1 MNFSG
6 FSQGVRHISG
16 NLVESYFLMKEKNDT
31 ILGCFVSGPALY
43 PEYIGTETQ
52 KEAERKGETFRSY
65 IWGSF
70 GICDRLKS
78 LRRSDYGKDLQ
89 LALFQFYLL
98 PLLEEL
104 AYLKEIERY
113 RPKERA
119 IGIPIII
126 HNENFFDRS
135 DFERRKFLKDVILE
149 KLDLLVVVVKRNK
162 LDTDVALLKSDVEK
176 LPF

>member
-1 MNFSG
+1 
-6 FSQGVRHISG
+6 
-16 NLVESYFLMKEKNDT
+16 MKETDDP
-31 ILGCFVSGPALY
+31 IFGCFVSGPATYHNGDSKTRELL
-43 PEYIGTETQ
+43 EC
-52 KEAERKGETFRSY
+52 KGETFRSY
-65 IWGSF
+65 IWGPL
-70 GICDRLKS
+70 GIRDSLNT
-78 LRRSDYGKDLQ
+78 LRRQDYGKDLQ

-119 IGIPIII
+119 IGIPVII

-135 DFERRKFLKDVILE
+135 DLERRRFLKEVILQ
-149 KLDLLVVVVKRNK
+149 KLGLLAVVVKRNK
-162 LDTDVALLKSDVEK
+162 LDTNIALLKADVEK